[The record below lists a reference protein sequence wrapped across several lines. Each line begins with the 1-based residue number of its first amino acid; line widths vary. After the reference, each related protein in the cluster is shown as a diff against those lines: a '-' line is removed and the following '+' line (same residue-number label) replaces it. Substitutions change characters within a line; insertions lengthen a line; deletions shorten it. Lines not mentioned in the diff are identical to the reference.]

1 MGNDNTKSTTYSVR
15 VPLWLHE
22 ELEKLRGAEETK
34 SGITMRALVAFVA
47 GGTDA
52 VEG

>member
-22 ELEKLRGAEETK
+22 ELEKLRGPEETK
-34 SGITMRALVAFVA
+34 SALTIRAFILLVAS
-47 GGTDA
+47 GTDA
-52 VEG
+52 GEA